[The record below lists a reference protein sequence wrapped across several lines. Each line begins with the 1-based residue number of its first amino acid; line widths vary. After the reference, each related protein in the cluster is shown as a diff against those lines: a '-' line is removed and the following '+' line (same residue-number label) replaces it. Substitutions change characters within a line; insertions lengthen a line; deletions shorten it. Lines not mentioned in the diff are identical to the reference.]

1 MGDVPLLCSAS
12 PRRVALLEEAR
23 LPFERGEAPGV
34 DETPPPGLA
43 PEDVPEALAA
53 RKARA
58 AARRHPGRAVIAA
71 DTVVV
76 LDGRVLGKPDGEAG
90 ARAMLR
96 ALSGRA
102 HRVVTAVAVARD
114 ARLLLGR
121 AAATV
126 AFRPLSPAEV
136 DAYVA
141 TGEPLDK
148 AGAYAIQGGAA
159 GFVSRR
165 EGDLDVVVGLPVALV
180 RGLLAQLGGPP
191 PLR

>member
-1 MGDVPLLCSAS
+1 MAEKPLLCSAS
-12 PRRVALLEEAR
+12 PRRAALLAEAG
-23 LPFERGEAPGV
+23 LPFERGEPPAV

-43 PEDVPEALAA
+43 AADVPEALAA

-58 AARRHPGRAVIAA
+58 AARRHPGRAVVAA
-71 DTVVV
+71 DTGVV
-76 LDGRVLGKPDGEAG
+76 LGGDLLGKPAG
-90 ARAMLR
+90 TEDAKAMLR
-96 ALSGRA
+96 RLSGRA

-121 AAATV
+121 ETTTV
-126 AFRPLSPAEV
+126 TFRTLSPAEI

-148 AGAYAIQGGAA
+148 AGSYAIQGGAA

-165 EGDLDVVVGLPVALV
+165 EGAIDTVVGLPVALV
-180 RGLLAQLGGPP
+180 RRLLAELG
-191 PLR
+191 

>member
-1 MGDVPLLCSAS
+1 VTRRVVAEKPLLCSGS
-12 PRRVALLEEAR
+12 PRRAALLVEAGV
-23 LPFERGEAPGV
+23 PFERGETPDV
-34 DETPPPGLA
+34 DETPPFGLA
-43 PEDVPEALAA
+43 AADVPEALAA

-58 AARRHPGRAVIAA
+58 AARRHPGRAVVAA

-76 LDGRVLGKPDGEAG
+76 LGGDLLGKPAGVEEAK
-90 ARAMLR
+90 AMLR
-96 ALSGRA
+96 RLSGRA

-121 AAATV
+121 DTATV
-126 AFRPLSPAEV
+126 VFRPLAPAEI

-159 GFVSRR
+159 GFVARR
-165 EGDLDVVVGLPVALV
+165 EGAVDTVVGLPVSLM
-180 RGLLAQLGGPP
+180 RRLLAELG
-191 PLR
+191 